1 MMLQKMKTLPT
12 VNTFYVNSLYV
23 STARIGADIRAGS
36 FRHRASAGHSKKY
49 SPTVPTEKVMYRACM
64 HASLTVVKSPGPKTK
79 AAS

>member
-36 FRHRASAGHSKKY
+36 FRQQASARHSKKC
-49 SPTVPTEKVMYRACM
+49 SLPVPTEKVMHRARM
-64 HASLTVVKSPGPKTK
+64 HASLTVVKYTGPKTK